1 MDVGKTRD
9 KDWSSALRKADFHQ
23 FLDIHKDNQVKCW
36 GFKIR
41 GWGRKGDIRTTKT
54 RKSRFESRL
63 GENYL
68 GCTNRSPGVRVV
80 LTEVILVPQRNVGKY
95 AYTVD
100 LEINEKLYWLV
111 TESGLLGSVDLRG
124 HSRWGSCDTPTRS
137 MGSVFCNFSGMQW
150 NTTDPL
156 PHQILQEQRTR
167 ESSKVDREEEGLI
180 SSRPQLAFSSR
191 MLGST

>member
-1 MDVGKTRD
+1 MSQHNVR
-9 KDWSSALRKADFHQ
+9 KD
-23 FLDIHKDNQVKCW
+23 
-36 GFKIR
+36 
-41 GWGRKGDIRTTKT
+41 
-54 RKSRFESRL
+54 
-63 GENYL
+63 
-68 GCTNRSPGVRVV
+68 
-80 LTEVILVPQRNVGKY
+80 

-137 MGSVFCNFSGMQW
+137 MGSVFCNFSGMQL

-180 SSRPQLAFSSR
+180 SNRPELVGLRECLETHDDHIDLLYLKDSEVSV
-191 MLGST
+191 